1 MIKLK
6 TKSIF
11 PLFLLAGTLLTA
23 ACATPTAKQAGNNSF
38 EWGQVQQTADL
49 SWADSA
55 GSRQIP
61 GNKII
66 LSANSF
72 GAVAD
77 STVLSTEAIQKAI
90 DSCAVIGGGTVV
102 FQPGYYQTGA
112 CSLKKRCQPA
122 AGQRVTLLASPDI
135 HHYPGI
141 PFADSRNRDDMAG
154 GSYPTLSMKRTL
166 PSAEKERWTAGKSIL
181 G

>member
-1 MIKLK
+1 MK

-38 EWGQVQQTADL
+38 EWGQVPQQPDL
-49 SWADSA
+49 SWADSV
-55 GSRQIP
+55 GSRQMP
-61 GNKII
+61 GNHVI

-102 FQPGYYQTGA
+102 LQPGYYQTGA
-112 CSLKKRCQPA
+112 LF
-122 AGQRVTLLASPDI
+122 I
-135 HHYPGI
+135 
-141 PFADSRNRDDMAG
+141 
-154 GSYPTLSMKRTL
+154 
-166 PSAEKERWTAGKSIL
+166 KSK
-181 G
+181 GCCRQ